1 MERLGGSSDTEL
13 YAAFEA
19 DRATRGARDRRLLRL
34 IREFDKRGLWEHDGC
49 RHMGQWLA
57 LEYGITVSEG
67 LRRTHAAHVIESLP
81 VLAAALEDG
90 SLSLDKV
97 VQLARFATADTEGEL
112 VAYARK
118 RSLNAVRDRAD
129 VAARKPP
136 DEARDAHEWRYLR
149 WWPCDHT
156 GSIGLDG
163 RLPAAQGAAVTK
175 ALEEI
180 AGRLVPGEEEGITRE
195 QRQADALVKLAKG
208 AAGETSRKPL
218 LVIHTSTEALLDDA
232 GGSEIEGAGAVH
244 PEVVRRIACDARL
257 QMVLHDPTG
266 ATVGIGHTARNI
278 PDWLRREVI
287 RRDRGCAFCGTMRFV
302 ECHHV
307 VPWPDGPTDLRN
319 LVLLCGFH
327 HDLVHEGGWRV
338 ALDERGLPL
347 WFRPDGSRY
356 ERARPARGGSDDG
369 TGGHGAPDDAAPPR
383 ARPAR
388 LALVAAGFG

>member
-1 MERLGGSSDTEL
+1 MKHFEGCGDVDL

-19 DRATRGARDRRLLRL
+19 DRAARGARDRRLLRL
-34 IREFDKRGLWEHDGC
+34 IREFDKRSLWEHDGC

-67 LRRTHAAHVIESLP
+67 LRRTHAAHAIESLP
-81 VLAAALEDG
+81 FLAAALANG

-97 VQLARFATADTEGEL
+97 VQLARFATPDTEVEL

-129 VAARKPP
+129 IAARKPP

-180 AGRLVPGEEEGITRE
+180 AGRLEPGEEEGITRE
-195 QRQADALVKLAKG
+195 QRQADALVELARG
-208 AAGETSRKPL
+208 AAGATPRKPL
-218 LVIHTSTEALLDDA
+218 LVIHTSMDSLLDDC
-232 GGSEIEGAGAVH
+232 GGSEIEGAGSVH
-244 PEVVRRIACDARL
+244 PEIARRISCDARL
-257 QMVLHDPTG
+257 QMVLHDPEG

-287 RRDRGCAFCGTMRFV
+287 RRDRGCAF
-302 ECHHV
+302 
-307 VPWPDGPTDLRN
+307 
-319 LVLLCGFH
+319 
-327 HDLVHEGGWRV
+327 
-338 ALDERGLPL
+338 
-347 WFRPDGSRY
+347 
-356 ERARPARGGSDDG
+356 
-369 TGGHGAPDDAAPPR
+369 
-383 ARPAR
+383 
-388 LALVAAGFG
+388 